1 MAIAVNC
8 PAIVHK
14 SAIFGNSSYLESTST
29 IGSRENKILPL
40 LLVITYRNFPS
51 SVLSTPEC
59 NPYKIESPKVQRL
72 AESSTA

>member
-1 MAIAVNC
+1 MAVNC

-14 SAIFGNSSYLESTST
+14 SAIFGNSSYLGSTST
-29 IGSRENKILPL
+29 IGSKENKTLPL
-40 LLVITYRNFPS
+40 VLVITYRNFPS
-51 SVLSTPEC
+51 SVFSTPEC